1 MIDPRSC
8 AVVIIDMQNGFIDDR
23 SPLCIAGAS
32 ATVPAC
38 ARVLAAA
45 RSNGMA
51 VVHAV
56 RSYAA
61 DGSDVE
67 PCRYGVWKQGRPL
80 SQACPAYMNTD
91 EPPSLAP
98 CSDDIVIVKPRFS
111 AFFATDLH
119 DILRRRDVETIVLI
133 GTTTP
138 NCIRSS
144 CYDALSLGYNVAVVE
159 DATSSRNEAVQRAN
173 LEDMA
178 FIGAFMLDSYEFA
191 DRGLAR
197 MPDMRQ
203 MHAADMER
211 C

>member
-8 AVVIIDMQNGFIDDR
+8 AVVIIDMQNGFIDAR

-45 RSNGMA
+45 RSSGMA
-51 VVHAV
+51 IVHAV
-56 RSYAA
+56 RSYDA

-67 PCRYGVWKQGRPL
+67 PCRYGIWKQGRPL
-80 SQACPAYMNTD
+80 SQACPVYMNAD

-98 CSDDIVIVKPRFS
+98 WPDDIVIVKPRFS

-119 DILRRRDVETIVLI
+119 DILQVRNITTIVLT

-144 CYDALSLGYNVAVVE
+144 CYDALSLGYNVAVVK

-178 FIGAFMLDSYEFA
+178 FIGAFILDSFEFA
-191 DRGLAR
+191 GRGLVR
-197 MPDMRQ
+197 MPDMQR
-203 MHAADMER
+203 MHAADMG
-211 C
+211 